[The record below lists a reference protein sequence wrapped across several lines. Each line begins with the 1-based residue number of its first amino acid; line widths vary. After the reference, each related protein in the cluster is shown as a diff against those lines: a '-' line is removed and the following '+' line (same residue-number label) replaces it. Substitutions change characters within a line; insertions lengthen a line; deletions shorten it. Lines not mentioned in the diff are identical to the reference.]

1 MNLERASE
9 DAIKYSKI
17 TSMAELKNEYKME
30 NDSIAPTAYGSVPM
44 RMAIAMPIRESMLSS
59 KKAAPDSFT
68 PFMPSAMPDAAA
80 PVEENYSVASDEI
93 NYQQSERL
101 VQKILNRK
109 K

>member
-1 MNLERASE
+1 MISIEERL
-9 DAIKYSKI
+9 
-17 TSMAELKNEYKME
+17 LKN
-30 NDSIAPTAYGSVPM
+30 
-44 RMAIAMPIRESMLSS
+44 
-59 KKAAPDSFT
+59 
-68 PFMPSAMPDAAA
+68 PFMPSAMPDVAA